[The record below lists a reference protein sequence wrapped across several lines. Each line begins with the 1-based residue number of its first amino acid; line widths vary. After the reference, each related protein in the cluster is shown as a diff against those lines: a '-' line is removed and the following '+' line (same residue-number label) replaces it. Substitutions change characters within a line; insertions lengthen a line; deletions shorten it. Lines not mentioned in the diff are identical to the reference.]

1 MKTIETAEIYELGN
15 KIGLSKKD
23 INIVLLNSNTEQAS
37 YSIGPGWYPGLRY
50 GALSIKEF

>member
-23 INIVLLNSNTEQAS
+23 INIILLNSNTEQAS